1 MGGHEGGVKILRVDG
16 IERNNM
22 RETAFRRWLLEEGY
36 APSTATNY
44 VQNVHTCGRL
54 VGECLKEDYN
64 FYQTESIME
73 LHQVRDR
80 LFANRQFR
88 EVNTKCHS
96 QYSNALKRYCEFIE
110 SSS

>member
-1 MGGHEGGVKILRVDG
+1 
-16 IERNNM
+16 M

-36 APSTATNY
+36 APNTATNY
-44 VQNVHTCGRL
+44 VHNVHTCGRL
-54 VGECLKEDYN
+54 VGECLKEDYD
-64 FYQTESIME
+64 FYQAESIME

-80 LFANRQFR
+80 LFANHQFR

-96 QYSNALKRYCEFIE
+96 QCSNALKRYCEFIE